1 MYMDKQKCFEEYS
14 RKCLDAMNII
24 STSVH
29 GISTA
34 LVIIIL
40 QYNFMLPHFRQ
51 K

>member
-1 MYMDKQKCFEEYS
+1 
-14 RKCLDAMNII
+14 MNIL

-34 LVIIIL
+34 LVILIL
-40 QYNFMLPHFRQ
+40 HYNFMLLHFRQ